1 MPFFQELNDFSSH
14 SWSIKI
20 ENSNIA
26 TFYSS
31 TWWYTY
37 IFVLKVVQLYSKHL
51 FEYSKKVCSETIVWW
66 QFFQPTQIGIW
77 IGNLNIPSFHSSTI
91 LTYLFYS
98 LLYSNPRSG
107 YSEIKILWWQFIK
120 LHIFSGDWHFKQS
133 YTLCI
138 QVQAFHM
145 YNMHFMY

>member
-1 MPFFQELNDFSSH
+1 MKYNSSEIIYHVHGYWKLFAKIND
-14 SWSIKI
+14 
-20 ENSNIA
+20 
-26 TFYSS
+26 S
-31 TWWYTY
+31 TL
-37 IFVLKVVQLYSKHL
+37 LKK
-51 FEYSKKVCSETIVWW
+51 FCSETIVWW

-120 LHIFSGDWHFKQS
+120 LHIFSGDWHFNRN
-133 YTLCI
+133 THI
-138 QVQAFHM
+138 PFAFKCRLFTCT
-145 YNMHFMY
+145 YNMHYVYIFKFSCLTYICIILL